1 MNRRTVLK
9 GGLAVAV
16 AGHGAAVAPDL
27 TMGPPAEDPREAI
40 KRLSWQIASLMDEVD
55 EYDMV
60 SIRPKGRQDKA
71 VHTYYTI

>member
-16 AGHGAAVAPDL
+16 AGHGSALAPEVAVV
-27 TMGPPAEDPREAI
+27 PPVEDPREAI
-40 KRLSWQIASLMDEVD
+40 KRLSWQIASLMDEVA

-60 SIRPKGRQDKA
+60 SIQPKRRQERA